1 MALPPK
7 TDEAFLREVDEE
19 LRRDQLAG
27 FWTTWGKWVVVA
39 VLAALVALAGLM
51 YWQHRRETQAGV
63 EGEQLQ
69 VAYDALAADK
79 VADASKTLTQLAA
92 SDHAGY
98 NALAR
103 FTEADILLQKEDM
116 KGAAAKLAA
125 IAADTSVAKPFRDLA
140 LVRQTSAEY
149 DTLKPQVV
157 VERLRPLAVAGNPW
171 LGSAGE
177 MVAVAY
183 LRLNQRAQAGTLF
196 GQIAR
201 DPGVP
206 ETIRQRAVQ
215 MAGVL
220 GVDAVVDTAASKAS
234 GAAPTASNTGT
245 ASNEDTKAQ

>member
-27 FWTTWGKWVVVA
+27 FWTKWGIWVAVAVVAALA
-39 VLAALVALAGLM
+39 VLAGFL
-51 YWQHRRETQAGV
+51 YWQHRQTEAAGV

-69 VAYDALAADK
+69 AAYDSLGAGNVPAASKSLTELAGSNRDGYRALAMF
-79 VADASKTLTQLAA
+79 TQ
-92 SDHAGY
+92 
-98 NALAR
+98 
-103 FTEADILLQKEDM
+103 ADILLQKNDL
-116 KGAAAKLAA
+116 KGAAAKFAVV
-125 IAADTSVAKPFRDLA
+125 AADASLAKPFRDLA
-140 LVRQTSAEY
+140 LIRQTSAEY

-157 VERLRPLAVAGNPW
+157 VERLRPLAVPGGAW

-177 MVAVAY
+177 MVAIAY
-183 LRLNQRAQAGTLF
+183 LRQNQRAQAGTLF

-206 ETIRQRAVQ
+206 DSIRQRAVQ

-220 GVDAVVDTAASKAS
+220 GVDATPTEVSK
-234 GAAPTASNTGT
+234 
-245 ASNEDTKAQ
+245 

>member
-27 FWTTWGKWVVVA
+27 FWTTWGKWVALGVV
-39 VLAALVALAGLM
+39 AALVALAGFL
-51 YWQHRRETQAGV
+51 YYQHRTETQAGV

-69 VAYDALAADK
+69 AAYDALAADK
-79 VADASKTLTQLAA
+79 VAEANTTLTKLAA
-92 SDHAGY
+92 SDRAGY
-98 NALAR
+98 STLAR

-157 VERLRPLAVAGNPW
+157 VERLRPLAVTGNPW

-183 LRLNQRAQAGTLF
+183 VRMNQTKQAGTLF
-196 GQIAR
+196 GQIAA

-220 GVDAVVDTAASKAS
+220 GVDAVASTGTAGTAA
-234 GAAPTASNTGT
+234 AA
-245 ASNEDTKAQ
+245 ASNEDTNAQ

>member
-27 FWTTWGKWVVVA
+27 FWTKWGLWVA
-39 VLAALVALAGLM
+39 VALVAALAALAGFL
-51 YWQHRRETQAGV
+51 YWQHRQTEAAGV

-69 VAYDALAADK
+69 AAYDSLGANNVPAASKSLAELAGSNRDGYRALAQF
-79 VADASKTLTQLAA
+79 TQ
-92 SDHAGY
+92 
-98 NALAR
+98 
-103 FTEADILLQKEDM
+103 ADILLQKNDL
-116 KGAAAKLAA
+116 KGAATKFAA
-125 IAADTSVAKPFRDLA
+125 VAADASLAKPFRDLA
-140 LVRQTSAEY
+140 LIRQTSAEY

-157 VERLRPLAVAGNPW
+157 VERLRPLAVPGGAW

-177 MVAVAY
+177 MVAIAY
-183 LRLNQRAQAGTLF
+183 IRQNQRAQAGTLF

-206 ETIRQRAVQ
+206 DSIRQRAVQ

-220 GVDAVVDTAASKAS
+220 GVDAAPNATPIEVSK
-234 GAAPTASNTGT
+234 
-245 ASNEDTKAQ
+245 